1 MNEHA
6 DHGDEA
12 TRRRRGAARRPL
24 AVWLAGPIGIDASLA
39 LAERLAWDVSEPE
52 GRPPTLVLAELEPGI
67 TIGRGGSRAD
77 VELTDDELR
86 AHGLAVRF
94 VGRGGGAVLHAPG
107 QVSVSLFARLDDLG
121 LGRHDVGTFQERF
134 EHALEGAVRAVRCGA
149 ARDSSLPG
157 ICGRTGLLAAVGI
170 AVRRGVVWH
179 GGFVNV
185 RPDLGLFHRVR
196 TLPVAAAAGRRT
208 MGSIEADVQ
217 RPVRLQDVR
226 SALVQHMVD
235 AFGFPRAHI
244 QSGFPTPIE
253 SIAARRQ
260 EIVNRVG

>member
-1 MNEHA
+1 MN
-6 DHGDEA
+6 DE
-12 TRRRRGAARRPL
+12 RDDLGRWRKGEARRSL
-24 AVWLAGPIGIDASLA
+24 AVWLAGPIGIDAALE
-39 LAERLAWDVSEPE
+39 LAERLAWGVSEPG
-52 GRPPTLVLAELEPGI
+52 GRPPTLVLAEPEPGI

-86 AHGLAVRF
+86 SHGLAVRF

-107 QVSVSLFARLDDLG
+107 QVSVSLFARLEDLG
-121 LGRHDVGTFQERF
+121 LGRHDVGPYQERF
-134 EHALEGAVRAVRCGA
+134 EQALEGAVRAVRCGA
-149 ARDSSLPG
+149 ARDSGLPG
-157 ICGRTGLLAAVGI
+157 ISGRTGLLAAVGI

-185 RPDLGLFHRVR
+185 RPDLGLFRRVH
-196 TLPVAAAAGRRT
+196 TLPVAAALARRT

-226 SALVQHMVD
+226 SSLVQHMVE
-235 AFGFPRAHI
+235 AFAFPRAHI
-244 QSGFPTPIE
+244 QSGFPLPIARA
-253 SIAARRQ
+253 AARRQ

>member
-1 MNEHA
+1 MKGMNA
-6 DHGDEA
+6 DRDDVGP
-12 TRRRRGAARRPL
+12 RWNGAARRPL
-24 AVWLAGPIGIDASLA
+24 AVWLAGPIGIDAALG
-39 LAERLAWDVSEPE
+39 LAERLAWEVSEPG
-52 GRPPTLVLAELEPGI
+52 GRPPTLVLAEPEPGI

-77 VELTDDELR
+77 IELADDELQ

-121 LGRHDVGTFQERF
+121 LGQHDVGTYQERF
-134 EHALEGAVRAVRCGA
+134 EQALEGAVRAVRCGA
-149 ARDSSLPG
+149 ARDSRLPG
-157 ICGRTGLLAAVGI
+157 IAGRTGLLAAVGI

-196 TLPVAAAAGRRT
+196 TLPVATASARRT

-226 SALVQHMVD
+226 AALVQSMVE
-235 AFGFPRAHI
+235 AFAFPRAHI
-244 QSGFPTPIE
+244 QSGFPLPIDRTT
-253 SIAARRQ
+253 ARRK

>member
-1 MNEHA
+1 MNEH
-6 DHGDEA
+6 GDER
-12 TRRRRGAARRPL
+12 TLWRKGAARRPL
-24 AVWLAGPIGIDASLA
+24 AVWLAGPIGIDASLT
-39 LAERLAWDVSEPE
+39 LAERLAWDVSEPD

-94 VGRGGGAVLHAPG
+94 VGRGGGAVLHKPG
-107 QVSVSLFARLDDLG
+107 QVSVSLFARLEDLG
-121 LGRHDVGTFQERF
+121 LGRNDAGTYQERF

-157 ICGRTGLLAAVGI
+157 IFGRTGLLAAVGI

-196 TLPVAAAAGRRT
+196 TLPVAAAAARRT

-226 SALVQHMVD
+226 SALVQHVID
-235 AFGFPRAHI
+235 SFAFPQAHV
-244 QSGFPTPIE
+244 QSGFPAPVDAF
-253 SIAARRQ
+253 AARRQ